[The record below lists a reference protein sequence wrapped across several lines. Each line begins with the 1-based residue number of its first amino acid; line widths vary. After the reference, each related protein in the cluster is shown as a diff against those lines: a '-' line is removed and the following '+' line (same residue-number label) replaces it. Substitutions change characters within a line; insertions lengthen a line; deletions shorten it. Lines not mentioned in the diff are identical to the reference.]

1 MAIYNTIPAP
11 TNEENALLETT
22 SSKPKSLKRI
32 VAGAAARRR
41 RAHASDARRGIGPS
55 TAPPHHPRPSK
66 SGTGRDRQMNA
77 TYSSE
82 NQNRNS
88 CRFPPPAR
96 SLDLPARAAYR
107 YYFREIT

>member
-1 MAIYNTIPAP
+1 MAIYNTVP
-11 TNEENALLETT
+11 TPVEEDALLETT
-22 SSKPKSLKRI
+22 SKPKSLKRL
-32 VAGAAARRR
+32 VAGAAA
-41 RAHASDARRGIGPS
+41 

-96 SLDLPARAAYR
+96 SLDLPARAAY
-107 YYFREIT
+107 ILLS